1 MVGLPADH
9 ASARR
14 RLVRHLGPGAL
25 AALLACAS
33 VHAEPVVPSRDD
45 QVLERLPTRLG
56 NAPRLSDAVSRDPAE
71 AARRA
76 RAFLDE
82 ARDRGDP
89 RYAGYALAALAP
101 WARDSGAPADIVVL
115 RATLAQYQ
123 HDFEGAKRELDALLV
138 REPRNDQAWLTLA
151 TIARVQGRYAAS
163 DEACGRVSI
172 RLYGAACLVE
182 NAALRG
188 QFAEGR
194 RTLAALLGLAG
205 SADGRRWLWTT
216 LAELEE
222 RAGRPDAA
230 REAFDRAGTLGRD
243 SYVVLDR
250 ADFLLASGDPAG
262 ARRLLDGEPR
272 PFGDG
277 VLLRLAIAARRT
289 QAADATA
296 IADDLRARFAA
307 ARERGEAVSVHGREL
322 ARFLDEVEGRPA
334 DAVAVARDNLRIQKE
349 PADFLVMANAALHA
363 RDAAAMGEVA
373 ALARS
378 IGLVDQRLAAVVAQ
392 GTR

>member
-1 MVGLPADH
+1 MVGVRADH
-9 ASARR
+9 AATWRR
-14 RLVRHLGPGAL
+14 HVAAGWLAVGLL
-25 AALLACAS
+25 AATVA
-33 VHAEPVVPSRDD
+33 HAEPVVPTRDD
-45 QVLERLPTRLG
+45 QVVERLPARFG
-56 NAPRLSDAVSRDPAE
+56 NVPRLADTTSRDPAE

-76 RAFLDE
+76 RALLGE

-101 WARDSGAPADIVVL
+101 WRNDAQAPADIVVL

-123 HDFEGAKRELDALLV
+123 HDFEGALRMLDALLA
-138 REPRNDQAWLTLA
+138 REPRNDQAWLTRA
-151 TIARVQGRYAAS
+151 TIDRVQGRYAAS
-163 DEACGRVSI
+163 DEACRRVSI
-172 RLYGAACLVE
+172 RLYGAACVVE

-188 QFAEGR
+188 QFTEGR
-194 RTLAALLGLAG
+194 RTLAALLGLEGGA
-205 SADGRRWLWTT
+205 SPDVRRWLWTT

-230 REAFDRAGTLGRD
+230 REAFERAGVLGRD
-243 SYVVLDR
+243 SYLVLDR

-262 ARRLLDGEPR
+262 ARRLLDGEPL
-272 PFGDG
+272 PYGDG

-289 QAADATA
+289 QASDAAAFT
-296 IADDLRARFAA
+296 DDLRARFAA
-307 ARERGEAVSVHGREL
+307 ARERGETVSVHGREL

-334 DAVAVARDNLRIQKE
+334 EAVVVARDNLRIQKE

-378 IGLVDQRLAAVVAQ
+378 VGLVDQRLAAVVAQ
-392 GTR
+392 GAR